1 MLYDSQIRVPLP
13 RRDLMQS
20 PSQRPGRP
28 GRRNFLKALAVAG
41 VGGKTL
47 LRSGNVKAAVD
58 AARTVAS
65 VDRWPEMPQRT
76 LGRTGF
82 AASRLVFG
90 CGAALSR
97 GRKDD
102 LLHAAFDAGVNVF
115 DVGFRDYYNDAE
127 KNLAPFLKQV
137 RSRVFLISKA
147 YAELDVEP
155 NDRIS
160 PAQARHAAASW
171 TKALDG
177 SLRELDVDHVDA
189 YYLMASYSPALVG
202 SHEILNAASK
212 AKQAGK
218 FKHFGLSTHQNAS
231 RVLATAAKTGVY
243 DLAQIAITPAGWYD
257 WADKNILAGS
267 PTMKNLHAEL
277 AEARKAGIGLIGMK
291 AGRFLA
297 GRKFLGWGNP
307 AAFDEYYDDPF
318 MKSGFSPYQ
327 RSYAYV
333 LEHGLDCVNADM
345 QQLSHL
351 AENFAAAA
359 TSGKYFV

>member
-1 MLYDSQIRVPLP
+1 
-13 RRDLMQS
+13 MQS
-20 PSQRPGRP
+20 ETMRPT
-28 GRRNFLKALAVAG
+28 RRRFLKALAVAG
-41 VGGKTL
+41 VGGQTL
-47 LRSGNVKAAVD
+47 LRSGNVRAAVD
-58 AARTVAS
+58 AARSVAS
-65 VDRWPEMPQRT
+65 IDRWPEMPRRT

-82 AASRLVFG
+82 EASRLVFG

-97 GRKDD
+97 GPKDD

-115 DVGFRDYYNDAE
+115 DVGFRGYYKDAE
-127 KNLAPFLKQV
+127 QNLAPFLKQV

-147 YAELDVEP
+147 YAELDVDPNEP
-155 NDRIS
+155 VS
-160 PAQARHAAASW
+160 PAQARHAAATW
-171 TKALDG
+171 TKSLDG
-177 SLRELDVDHVDA
+177 SLRELEVDHIDA
-189 YYLMASYSPALVG
+189 YYLMASYSPALIG

-218 FKHFGLSTHQNAS
+218 FKHLGLSTHQNAS
-231 RVLATAAKTGVY
+231 RVLATAAKTGLY
-243 DLAQIAITPAGWYD
+243 DLATVAITPAGWYD
-257 WADKNILAGS
+257 WADKGILADS
-267 PTMKNLHAEL
+267 PAMQKLEGEL
-277 AEARKAGIGLIGMK
+277 KSARQAGMGLVGMK

-307 AAFDEYYDDPF
+307 TAFDEYYDDAL